1 MNNSQLLNH
10 LTQQAVEARRI
21 VLGERLTQH
30 FRGAIAYGLFKG
42 LRLNEKQ
49 VWGPGDL
56 APKLLGLYEKEVLE
70 SIASGRGRWDCG
82 INLGAGDGYYGVGLL
97 RSGMVQRSIC
107 FEQNAEGQAAIKVCA
122 EANGMVDHISILG
135 QAEANF
141 LDLPELQQVNLARCL
156 IVIDI
161 EGAEF
166 ALLSAGLLDRLR
178 PAEIIIELHGGFF
191 PKDPNIEARLLNLLQ
206 ERFDCEL
213 LTMGTRDLS
222 GIPEVARFNDSDR
235 WLLCSEGRPF
245 QMRWVHCR
253 PRQAEI

>member
-1 MNNSQLLNH
+1 MDTNQLLNH
-10 LTQQAVEARRI
+10 LTQQAVEARRM
-21 VLGERLTQH
+21 VLGQDLSQH
-30 FRGAIAYGLFKG
+30 FRGAISYGLFKG

-56 APKLLGLYEKEVLE
+56 ASKLLGLYEKEVLDA
-70 SIASGRGRWDCG
+70 IASGRGRWDCG

-97 RSGMVQRSIC
+97 RSGMVERSIC
-107 FEQNAEGQAAIKVCA
+107 FEQSTEGQAAIKTCA
-122 EANGMVDHISILG
+122 EANGMADHISILG
-135 QAEANF
+135 RAEATF
-141 LDLPELQQVNLARCL
+141 LEVPELQQINLARCL

-166 ALLSAGLLDRLR
+166 DLLSAGLLDRLR

-191 PKDPNIEARLLNLLQ
+191 PKDPTLETRLLNLLQ

-213 LTMGTRDLS
+213 LTMGARDLS
-222 GIPEVARFNDSDR
+222 AIPEVAGVNDNDR

-253 PRQAEI
+253 PHQAET